1 MNYIKYISVIV
12 LIFII
17 RAGYSQSI
25 NIYFKTDSF
34 AVTQSSTAQLI
45 DFLNRNQDSNNKY
58 RFEIIGRT
66 DSEGNP
72 EYNKQLSFK
81 RANSTKSFLVSNGID
96 TTNLILTGYGEYK
109 PIANNNNEEG
119 KAQNR
124 CVTVN
129 ITKWSER
136 LSHLLDDSLKVEE
149 FDFHTKNGYTKKLN
163 DCCSITFKPF
173 ALADSL
179 GKEINGNIKLRVTY
193 YNNAIDM
200 IKSNITMQAKI
211 GSMDIAYKSHLMFTI
226 EAFYNKKPLKTVYEN
241 YVSLDCGCAEM
252 LKNSS
257 VFSFNDG
264 KWDVIQKPKKEV
276 KPIEETKTGNGS
288 KKSEVKVQIEDEMK
302 IDKPI
307 TTPPIVN
314 ATPGGA
320 GGGGKLNL
328 CDSPSPCSCV
338 DYLAGDTRWATFA
351 KDEWHVNVGDK
362 RIRWGFPNIYP
373 NHLDSIIDFNTR
385 YNDFNFCRKGYVP
398 DNMIET
404 IDFSIKISI
413 QEKGFFK
420 KKKYLKIKSTDL
432 SGFPELIPIKK
443 QIWKIQKETFPYSDK
458 EFKKMKFHDF
468 RVIKEGKDF
477 VIELKSKDEF
487 IKMKVNADEKE
498 IEEPY
503 SRYQSELEKLG
514 KRVSDSLSKR
524 LQNLDENYLKH
535 WCEIK
540 HCYNIIFPELEKDMP
555 LQVWR
560 KYIYEN
566 KDKFYSTLIGLYNQK
581 ALAKLKFCEFDTTV
595 CIVPPKRPGK
605 GIGLGTLNVDEVI
618 EIKDTL
624 QQVKYYLENGQEAY
638 VKQAYVFNKTNRTIV
653 NVENPNQFRCNFN
666 DKSNIILLL
675 DYKDRQ
681 FLLNENKAIV
691 TKNNITHIKLI
702 ESPGSLELFKKIVE
716 SSK

>member
-1 MNYIKYISVIV
+1 MRFFKYISVIV
-12 LIFII
+12 LIFAI
-17 RAGYSQSI
+17 RVSYSQSI

-34 AVTQSSTAQLI
+34 AVTQSSATQLI
-45 DFLNRNQDSNNKY
+45 DFLNRNRDSNNKY

-81 RANSTKSFLVSNGID
+81 RANSTKSFLVSKGID

-109 PIANNNNEEG
+109 PIANNSNEEG

-257 VFSFNDG
+257 VFTFNDG
-264 KWDVIQKPKKEV
+264 KWEVIEKPKKVISPIAEIKTGGSSGKNEV
-276 KPIEETKTGNGS
+276 KEQIEEEKKTNKLTDTPPVTITPPGS
-288 KKSEVKVQIEDEMK
+288 K
-302 IDKPI
+302 
-307 TTPPIVN
+307 N
-314 ATPGGA
+314 
-320 GGGGKLNL
+320 GGGNSNNCGFLI
-328 CDSPSPCSCV
+328 PCACV
-338 DYLAGDTRWATFA
+338 DYLAGESYKGKVVFPRE
-351 KDEWHVNVGDK
+351 EWYTSIEDK
-362 RIRWGFPNIYP
+362 TIRWGFPNMYP
-373 NHLDSIIDFNTR
+373 NHIDSIIDFNSR
-385 YNDFNFCRKGYVP
+385 YNDFNFSRKGYFAP
-398 DNMIET
+398 HMIES
-404 IDFSIKISI
+404 IDLSIKLSI

-420 KKKYLKIKSTDL
+420 KKKYLKIKSGDINN
-432 SGFPELIPIKK
+432 FPELAPIKK
-443 QIWKIQKETFPYSDK
+443 QLWKVQKDDFIYSDK
-458 EFKKMKFHDF
+458 ELKKMKFSDF
-468 RVIKEGKDF
+468 RIIKEEKNY
-477 VIELKSKDEF
+477 ILELKAKNDF
-487 IKMKVNADEKE
+487 IKIKLSPDEKE
-498 IEEPY
+498 ITEPFTK
-503 SRYQSELEKLG
+503 YQNELNKLS
-514 KRVSDSLSKR
+514 KKVTDSLSKR
-524 LQNLDENYLKH
+524 LQNLDNNYLKS
-535 WCEIK
+535 WCEVR
-540 HCYNIIFPELEKDMP
+540 HCYKILFPELEPEMP
-555 LQVWR
+555 LNDWR
-560 KYIYEN
+560 KYVYEN
-566 KDKFYSTLIGLYNQK
+566 KDKFYSTLIRLHNQK
-581 ALAKLKFCEFDTTV
+581 AMAKLKFCDTIEYIGT
-595 CIVPPKRPGK
+595 PKSPGNAV
-605 GIGLGTLNVDEVI
+605 GLGTLNVDEVI

-624 QQVKYYLENGQEAY
+624 QQVKYFLENGQEAY
-638 VKQAYVFNKTNRTIV
+638 VKQVYVFNKTNRTIV
-653 NVENPNQFRCNFN
+653 NVENPNQFKCNFN

-681 FLLNENKAIV
+681 FFLNENKPIV

-702 ESPGSLELFKKIVE
+702 ESPGSLEQFKKIVQ

>member
-1 MNYIKYISVIV
+1 MNFIKYISVIV

-17 RAGYSQSI
+17 RVGYSQSI

-34 AVTQSSTAQLI
+34 AVTQSSATQLI

-81 RANSTKSFLVSNGID
+81 RANSTKSFLVSKGID

-109 PIANNNNEEG
+109 PIANNSNEEG

-276 KPIEETKTGNGS
+276 KSIEETKTGDGS
-288 KKSEVKVQIEDEMK
+288 KKSEVKVQIEDE
-302 IDKPI
+302 
-307 TTPPIVN
+307 
-314 ATPGGA
+314 
-320 GGGGKLNL
+320 
-328 CDSPSPCSCV
+328 
-338 DYLAGDTRWATFA
+338 
-351 KDEWHVNVGDK
+351 
-362 RIRWGFPNIYP
+362 
-373 NHLDSIIDFNTR
+373 
-385 YNDFNFCRKGYVP
+385 
-398 DNMIET
+398 
-404 IDFSIKISI
+404 
-413 QEKGFFK
+413 
-420 KKKYLKIKSTDL
+420 
-432 SGFPELIPIKK
+432 
-443 QIWKIQKETFPYSDK
+443 
-458 EFKKMKFHDF
+458 
-468 RVIKEGKDF
+468 
-477 VIELKSKDEF
+477 
-487 IKMKVNADEKE
+487 
-498 IEEPY
+498 
-503 SRYQSELEKLG
+503 
-514 KRVSDSLSKR
+514 
-524 LQNLDENYLKH
+524 
-535 WCEIK
+535 
-540 HCYNIIFPELEKDMP
+540 
-555 LQVWR
+555 
-560 KYIYEN
+560 
-566 KDKFYSTLIGLYNQK
+566 
-581 ALAKLKFCEFDTTV
+581 
-595 CIVPPKRPGK
+595 
-605 GIGLGTLNVDEVI
+605 
-618 EIKDTL
+618 
-624 QQVKYYLENGQEAY
+624 
-638 VKQAYVFNKTNRTIV
+638 
-653 NVENPNQFRCNFN
+653 
-666 DKSNIILLL
+666 
-675 DYKDRQ
+675 
-681 FLLNENKAIV
+681 
-691 TKNNITHIKLI
+691 IKLI
-702 ESPGSLELFKKIVE
+702 NQSLRLLL
-716 SSK
+716 

>member
-1 MNYIKYISVIV
+1 MNFIKYISVIV

-17 RAGYSQSI
+17 RVGYSQSI

-34 AVTQSSTAQLI
+34 EVTQSSATQLVE
-45 DFLNRNQDSNNKY
+45 FLSRNKDSNNKY

-66 DSEGNP
+66 DNEGNP
-72 EYNKQLSFK
+72 EYNKNLSLK
-81 RANSTKSFLVSNGID
+81 RANSTKSFLVSKGID

-136 LSHLLDDSLKVEE
+136 LSQLLNDSLKIEE

-193 YNNAIDM
+193 YKNAIDM
-200 IKSNITMQAKI
+200 IKSNITMQAKV
-211 GSMDIAYKSHLMFTI
+211 GGMDIAYKSHLMFTI

-241 YVSLDCGCAEM
+241 YVSLDCGCTEM

-264 KWDVIQKPKKEV
+264 KWEVIEKPKKDA
-276 KPIEETKTGNGS
+276 KPIVETKTGDGS
-288 KKSEVKVQIEDEMK
+288 KKGDNKDQIEEDKK

-307 TTPPIVN
+307 ITPPVVIN
-314 ATPGGA
+314 PP
-320 GGGGKLNL
+320 GGGGKQPEP
-328 CDSPSPCSCV
+328 CKSPWPCLCV
-338 DYLAGDTRWATFA
+338 DYLAGGTSGATFA

-373 NHLDSIIDFNTR
+373 NHIDSIIDFNAR
-385 YNDFNFCRKGYVP
+385 YSDFNFCRKGYVSN
-398 DNMIET
+398 NMIET
-404 IDFSIKISI
+404 IDFSIKISL

-432 SGFPELIPIKK
+432 KNFPELVPIKK

-468 RVIKEGKDF
+468 RVINEGKDF
-477 VIELKSKDEF
+477 TIELKAKDEF
-487 IKMKVNADEKE
+487 IKIKVNVDEKE
-498 IEEPY
+498 IKEPY
-503 SRYQSELEKLG
+503 NKYQSELEKLS

-524 LQNLDENYLKH
+524 LKNLDENYLNL

-540 HCYNIIFPELEKDMP
+540 HCYNIIFPELEKDMQ
-555 LQVWR
+555 LQEWR

-566 KDKFYSTLIGLYNQK
+566 KDKFYSTLMGLYNQK
-581 ALAKLKFCEFDTTV
+581 ALATLKFCPIDTIGIIDGPV
-595 CIVPPKRPGK
+595 PKRPGN

-624 QQVKYYLENGQEAY
+624 QKVKYFLENGQEAY
-638 VKQAYVFNKTNRTIV
+638 VKQVYVFNKTNRTIV
-653 NVENPNQFRCNFN
+653 NVENPNQFKCNFN

-675 DYKDRQ
+675 DYRDKQ
-681 FLLNENKAIV
+681 FLLNENKPIV
-691 TKNNITHIKLI
+691 LKNNITNIKLI
-702 ESPGSLELFKKIVE
+702 ESPGSLEQFKKIVE
-716 SSK
+716 STK